1 MHPGGY
7 RRLANQALL
16 RDTVVAAY
24 LAHTIKSADVRFRY
38 NVSVHRREEGCA
50 DATDQV
56 KVAFRWIKGCSMV
69 NLVEAGR
76 TVGAQYLT
84 SLRHR
89 DYCHLW
95 FAGASAGAAHWA
107 LIVARGWLVFDLSD
121 SSALVGV
128 VTFAAMIPRFLVSP
142 FAGLLAD
149 RMDRRTLLAWVFG
162 INLVHNLVLASL
174 TMFGAID
181 VWHLVALSLINGSAR
196 ATQMPASGSLLP
208 NLVPREHLPNAIALN
223 QASVHGSRLVG
234 PMLIAPL
241 LAIVGP
247 AGAFSLCTAFYGLGL
262 MQVLR
267 IRTASTGVV
276 HSEEGVLENML
287 AGLYYLYHH
296 SLLLPLILVVV
307 AHCALTMSYESL
319 LPVLSSDKLG
329 AEGVGFSYIMMA
341 VGAGALLGLMGLAG
355 MQSARARGRVLL
367 LSGILSGI
375 APVALAASPNLPLA
389 LLAAVGIGASQ
400 ATFMA
405 SFATIVQ
412 SIVPDAIRGRVTGI
426 NNLHIGGLMAI
437 FNLVNGFLADL
448 FGAPILL
455 IVPGLAFVAFISM
468 SLLNPT
474 LRGLYT
480 SGISFPAL
488 AP

>member
-1 MHPGGY
+1 
-7 RRLANQALL
+7 
-16 RDTVVAAY
+16 
-24 LAHTIKSADVRFRY
+24 
-38 NVSVHRREEGCA
+38 
-50 DATDQV
+50 
-56 KVAFRWIKGCSMV
+56 MV

-76 TVGAQYLT
+76 AAGAQYLT
-84 SLRHR
+84 SLRYR
-89 DYCHLW
+89 DYRYLW
-95 FAGASAGAAHWA
+95 SANVFAGAAHWA
-107 LIVARGWLVFDLSD
+107 LIVSRGWLVFDLSD

-162 INLVHNLVLASL
+162 VNLVHNLVLASL
-174 TMFGAID
+174 TMLGAIH
-181 VWHLVALSLINGSAR
+181 VWPLVALSLVNGSAR

-223 QASVHGSRLVG
+223 QATVHGSRLVG

-241 LAIVGP
+241 LAMVGP
-247 AGAFSLCTAFYGLGL
+247 AGAFSLCTVFYGLGL
-262 MQVLR
+262 IQVLL

-276 HSEEGVLENML
+276 RSDEGVLENML
-287 AGLYYLYHH
+287 VGLYYVYHH
-296 SLLLPLILVVV
+296 SLLLPLILLVVG
-307 AHCALTMSYESL
+307 HCALTMSYESI

-329 AEGVGFSYIMMA
+329 ADGVGFSYIMMA
-341 VGAGALLGLMGLAG
+341 VGAGALLGLIALAG
-355 MQSARARGRVLL
+355 MKSERARGRALL
-367 LSGILSGI
+367 LSGILSGF
-375 APVALAASPNLPLA
+375 ATVALAASPNLPLA
-389 LLAAVGIGASQ
+389 LLAAAGIGASQ
-400 ATFMA
+400 ASFMA
-405 SFATIVQ
+405 FFATIVQ

-437 FNLVNGFLADL
+437 FNLVNGSLADL

-455 IVPGLAFVAFISM
+455 VVPGLAFVALISM

-480 SGISFPAL
+480 SGISSPTAV
-488 AP
+488 P